1 MHIKEL
7 SIAEFDSFA
16 ENFMISSYYQ
26 SSSYAIFMT
35 ERGYDYEFIGYVDE
49 LGVIKAAALILLKK
63 IGLSSR
69 YGYSPKGFLIDYFD
83 HDLLKNFVEALRKY
97 YEKKLVFIK
106 INPEIAIGEIDPVT
120 KITNYNHN
128 IIVRD
133 YLKEL
138 GFLKL
143 KDNKYFESLF
153 PRYNAIIN
161 TQEYNFHSLNKN
173 TKNKI
178 RKGIKRGLAF
188 EKKDRDSL
196 DIFYEFIKNQKDIDA
211 FYYKNYYNVFDRNHS
226 ADLFLVKID
235 FEQYLLNSKK
245 LYDEE
250 QIRNSIISEKL
261 IHNSN
266 EANIKEKMNS
276 DRILLSYKNDI
287 EIATKGLRD
296 NKEIYI
302 AGAFVIRYLNR
313 VHIAISGYNPKFR
326 NFDPNYFLHYK
337 ILLVGN
343 RPEHI
348 RRISR
353 SCDFPCRTAIVGK
366 PYRFHRLAGKWDFR
380 GVQCHVFVL
389 PFSTP
394 SHSGAYRRNLSRYGS
409 GIRLCNLKRLR
420 TAAVVINRHPSPDAF
435 GCWSRIKTVKYFQK
449 IRTYCS

>member
-26 SSSYAIFMT
+26 SSGYAIFMT

-49 LGVIKAAALILLKK
+49 LGVIKAAALILIKK

-326 NFDPNYFLHYK
+326 NFDPNYFLHYQIIEYYK
-337 ILLVGN
+337 NNFKFIDLNGMTGDFTNNNPYKGLNDFKLGFKPHIYEFIGEFDFILN
-343 RPEHI
+343 EH
-348 RRISR
+348 
-353 SCDFPCRTAIVGK
+353 
-366 PYRFHRLAGKWDFR
+366 
-380 GVQCHVFVL
+380 
-389 PFSTP
+389 
-394 SHSGAYRRNLSRYGS
+394 AYRNL
-409 GIRLCNLKRLR
+409 
-420 TAAVVINRHPSPDAF
+420 
-435 GCWSRIKTVKYFQK
+435 IKKGLLAKEFNKKTKGN
-449 IRTYCS
+449 